1 MDEFIRTIAKET
13 GVPASLIEKAFNMQF
28 KFLVEI
34 ARTVDPTDPST
45 YEEKVVYL
53 QSLGKFI
60 PDRRVMNNMTD
71 RYKRNGGKRKVVKN
85 DLEHSERMEELCDK
99 EQDD

>member
-13 GVPASLIEKAFNMQF
+13 GFPPSLIEKAFNMQF

-60 PDRRVMNNMTD
+60 PDKRVMSNMTD
-71 RYKRNGGKRKVVKN
+71 RYKRNGGKRKIVKN

-99 EQDD
+99 EQSD